1 MAKEA
6 INLGTAPAGSDGDT
20 VRAAMVKINANFDEV
35 YARLVS
41 RLAKSVAGSGSVTLT
56 AAEVQAVSMA
66 FSGALT
72 GNKTVVFP
80 ADGGA
85 WLVKNLTTG
94 AFTLTLKTAA
104 QVGGIVLPQ
113 GAVDL
118 VYFDGANLVST
129 IEQCAKATDA
139 KIANSVEVSG
149 VAPALLLTETDQATP
164 AGRWRIVTEGAIL
177 SIGRLTA
184 APGTYSN
191 VLSVAANGALT
202 ISATTTVSGVLN
214 VTKTLSCSAN
224 TLDGGPFRST
234 GELGNSFSAWTG
246 GAQPALQVDSLD
258 NASAYM
264 GIRWTKWGE
273 RHIAAIHA
281 YAGGTASTTP
291 DLSFSVGSLS
301 RAAVIDGL
309 GRAYATS
316 FNPTSDARLKR
327 NVEPILNS
335 GAKLDQL
342 TGCTWERID
351 LVDDGNRRYAG
362 VIAQALQEVLPEAVS
377 ESDQF
382 LSVDPMGVI
391 ALLVNAMKDARQ
403 SLADLQARV
412 ESLEGAGP

>member
-1 MAKEA
+1 MAKQA

-56 AAEVQAVSMA
+56 AAEVQAVSMG

-80 ADGGA
+80 VDGGA

-113 GAVDL
+113 GAVDM
-118 VYFDGANLVST
+118 VYFDGTNLVST
-129 IEQCAKATDA
+129 VEQCAKATDA

-164 AGRWRIVTEGAIL
+164 AGRWRIVTEGAVL

-191 VLSVAANGALT
+191 VLSVAANGAVTL
-202 ISATTTVSGVLN
+202 SAATTVSGVFTA
-214 VTKTLSCSAN
+214 TKSLICSAN
-224 TLDGGPFRST
+224 TSDGGPFHAT
-234 GELGNSFSAWTG
+234 GEIGNGFANWTAS
-246 GAQPALQVDSLD
+246 AQPALQVDTYD
-258 NASAYM
+258 NGAAYM
-264 GIRWTKWGE
+264 GLRWTKWGD

-281 YAGGTASTTP
+281 YAGGTAATTP
-291 DLSFSVGSLS
+291 DISFAIGTLS
-301 RAAVIDGL
+301 RAAVFDGL

-327 NVEPILNS
+327 NVEPILDS

-351 LVDDGNRRYAG
+351 LLDDGNRRYAG

-403 SLADLQARV
+403 ALADLQARV
-412 ESLEGAGP
+412 ESLEGTGP